1 MLYIRH
7 EGHTLE
13 YDVFQLLNL
22 FIDSKDYIVTNNE
35 DEALE
40 ILQGSLL
47 VCKKTEQNDH
57 SIVQVTLSKNQE
69 LLYSDEEQINAHMF
83 IDDYH
88 YRRSIKRKLLKHV
101 YTAMS
106 LITESKTPWGI
117 LVGVRPVKIVH
128 EMLDLGHDDSYIR
141 NELTTEFCI
150 RTDKVDLLLSVAYA
164 ERPTVYP
171 IDPKSISIYV
181 SIPFCPTRCVYCSFP
196 SNSGKLKLKLVD
208 SYLDTLIHELKTV
221 GSQSTD
227 RYVETLYI
235 GGGTPTTLNGEQLKR
250 IIDTVKSYYDVSKIK
265 EITVEAGRPDT
276 ITLEKLE
283 TLKACNVDR
292 ICINPQSMNDTT
304 INLIGRKHT
313 VKDIE
318 TVYAMANKVGFKTIN
333 MDLILG
339 LPGETMNE
347 VKNTFQWIEKFR
359 PQNVTV
365 HTLALKKNSDLRHQ
379 VGNHL
384 VTEESDMNAMLE
396 YAAHAMKDL
405 ELYPYY
411 MYRQKYMTGNLE
423 NVGYALKG
431 HESIY
436 NMQIMEEKQDIW
448 AFGAGAVSKMCF
460 PEEDRFER
468 VPNVKG
474 LEEYIERV
482 DEMIQRKLKFV
493 NTL

>member
-1 MLYIRH
+1 
-7 EGHTLE
+7 
-13 YDVFQLLNL
+13 
-22 FIDSKDYIVTNNE
+22 
-35 DEALE
+35 
-40 ILQGSLL
+40 
-47 VCKKTEQNDH
+47 
-57 SIVQVTLSKNQE
+57 
-69 LLYSDEEQINAHMF
+69 MF
-83 IDDYH
+83 VDDYH
-88 YRRSIKRKLLKHV
+88 YKRSIKRKLLKHV

-106 LITESKTPWGI
+106 LIADSKTPWGI

-128 EMLDLGHDDSYIR
+128 EMLDLGFDDSYIR
-141 NELTTEFCI
+141 NELTKEYCI
-150 RTDKVDLLLSVAYA
+150 RTDKVELLLNVAYA

-171 IDPKSISIYV
+171 IKPKSISIYV

-208 SYLDTLIHELKTV
+208 AYLDTLVHELKTI
-221 GSQSTD
+221 GMQATD

-235 GGGTPTTLNGEQLKR
+235 GGGTPTTLNGKQLKR
-250 IIDTVKSYYDVSKIK
+250 IIDTVKTYYDVSKIK

-292 ICINPQSMNDTT
+292 ICINPQSMNDST
-304 INLIGRKHT
+304 IKTIGRKHT
-313 VKDIE
+313 AKDIE
-318 TVYAMANKVGFKTIN
+318 NVYAMANKVGFKTIN

-339 LPGETMNE
+339 LPGESIKE
-347 VKNTFQWIEKFR
+347 VENTFQWIRKFR

-384 VTEESDMNAMLE
+384 ITEETDMNAMLE
-396 YAAHAMKDL
+396 YAAHAMKEL

-436 NMQIMEEKQDIW
+436 NMQIMEENKI
-448 AFGAGAVSKMCF
+448 FGHLVLAQSLKCVF
-460 PEEDRFER
+460 PAEDRFER

-482 DEMIQRKLKFV
+482 DEMIQ
-493 NTL
+493 T